1 MVIRKSGRVSQY
13 VILVDYITEVCE
25 CRVFKYLIVLTD
37 AAASNSAEGCIACLH
52 HCLLAIPKQFEMK
65 EIEKGASTSIVFS
78 WMKKT
83 KHSDLFLAK
92 IIYILQIDKNINSY
106 DT

>member
-13 VILVDYITEVCE
+13 IILVDYITEVCE

-65 EIEKGASTSIVFS
+65 EIERWSINKYSFLMDEENETLGFIFS
-78 WMKKT
+78 
-83 KHSDLFLAK
+83 
-92 IIYILQIDKNINSY
+92 
-106 DT
+106 